1 MTACSLVARV
11 TPDEGSAMN
20 TLFTVVVLAFV
31 LAVLAVV
38 AYALFEVS
46 PFAHHADRFRDPRTG
61 KRRWESPHL
70 D

>member
-20 TLFTVVVLAFV
+20 TLFIVVVFVFV

-38 AYALFEVS
+38 AYTAFEVS
-46 PFAHHADRFRDPRTG
+46 PFAHHAERFRDSRTG
-61 KRRWESPHL
+61 KRRWDSPQL